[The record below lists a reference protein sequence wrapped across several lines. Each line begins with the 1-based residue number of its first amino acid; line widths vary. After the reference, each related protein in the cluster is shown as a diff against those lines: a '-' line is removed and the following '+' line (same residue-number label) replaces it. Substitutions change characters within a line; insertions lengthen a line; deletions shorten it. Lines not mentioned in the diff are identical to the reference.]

1 MKFQE
6 HVNSLNDT
14 TVGCLHGLS
23 TFTRLY
29 TLTLLDDC
37 FSLTD
42 LRVVVLEALYAV
54 LYFISFDQFQ
64 IKIFNFLVLFECLL
78 IVLLIFTWTKYSQ
91 DIYERFLSNGSYLLI
106 LNRKTKQCAIS
117 YVILFSRLNS

>member
-14 TVGCLHGLS
+14 TTDGCLYGLS
-23 TFTRLY
+23 TFTQLY
-29 TLTLLDDC
+29 TLIHLDDC

-42 LRVVVLEALYAV
+42 LRLLVFEALYALLNFV
-54 LYFISFDQFQ
+54 SFDQFQ

-78 IVLLIFTWTKYSQ
+78 IVLLIFTWAKYNK
-91 DIYERFLSNGSYLLI
+91 DIYERFLLSGLL
-106 LNRKTKQCAIS
+106 
-117 YVILFSRLNS
+117 